1 MYCFTDYCWKTSGIY
16 SDANACPLFTHIALQ
31 ITKLCLPWKSHENLP
46 QHQHSK
52 LPYLKQVIALQC
64 QVGAKNSLHHL
75 LNFVMELEILN

>member
-1 MYCFTDYCWKTSGIY
+1 MYCITDYCWKTSGIY
-16 SDANACPLFTHIALQ
+16 SDALQ

-52 LPYLKQVIALQC
+52 LLYLKQVIALQC

-75 LNFVMELEILN
+75 LTDFS